1 MSEPHKNIH
10 RSTENAKDLHAPHGI
25 AHYNSGR
32 LTSAENSGNHVIQ
45 LRSTNSILRFIQTQ
59 RPFPT
64 YCSLIPE
71 SEHVGWILGYHSAS
85 LSPSAGQGR
94 GDPNPPT
101 CAYIYLS
108 VDLLYSAIESSFPT
122 DRAELLSKSNTSG
135 SRSSAR
141 HVARMV
147 YPMNNSGQ
155 SFTAHNY
162 GISLPPRYGVS

>member
-71 SEHVGWILGYHSAS
+71 SEQNYSQNQTHLDPGLA
-85 LSPSAGQGR
+85 QG
-94 GDPNPPT
+94 
-101 CAYIYLS
+101 
-108 VDLLYSAIESSFPT
+108 
-122 DRAELLSKSNTSG
+122 
-135 SRSSAR
+135 
-141 HVARMV
+141 M
-147 YPMNNSGQ
+147 
-155 SFTAHNY
+155 
-162 GISLPPRYGVS
+162 LPEWCTR